1 MIQADERSSTA
12 DTMPS
17 TGQPAEIPP
26 RSSTGK
32 VDRNSSRPVSGT
44 TGTFYLNEGG
54 GGWRAEILQEIV
66 SNDVDRLDAVMGRA
80 ADLKRL
86 LNILMWAPDMNDAA
100 QAVLTVIGREVDAIY
115 AIAVQPSLTVEY
127 VS

>member
-1 MIQADERSSTA
+1 MIQAAERSSTVDA
-12 DTMPS
+12 SPS
-17 TGQPAEIPP
+17 AGKLDEITPG
-26 RSSTGK
+26 STGK

-86 LNILMWAPDMNDAA
+86 LNILMWAPDMNDSA